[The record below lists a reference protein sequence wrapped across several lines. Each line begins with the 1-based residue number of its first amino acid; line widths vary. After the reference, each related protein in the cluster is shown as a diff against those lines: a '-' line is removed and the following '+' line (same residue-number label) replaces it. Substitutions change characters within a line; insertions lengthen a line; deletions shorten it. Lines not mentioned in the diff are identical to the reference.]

1 MEPKNQ
7 DINCFWLDDRPEAI
21 ESIKEQLENRGIKVR
36 IFSNST
42 QALRAIKNT
51 IESKKNEG
59 DIELFNVGIAD
70 LLLSE
75 GETKNRTG
83 ISFANIVI
91 NLYKQYFSVPARL
104 GTITA
109 HSDLF
114 REDLRKAS
122 FMFQYETVDLRV
134 GEIHIR
140 NLETDIRKCATQFYI
155 DLESYIQLYIQFF

>member
-59 DIELFNVGIAD
+59 DIDDEEVNKFYD
-70 LLLSE
+70 
-75 GETKNRTG
+75 
-83 ISFANIVI
+83 
-91 NLYKQYFSVPARL
+91 PACL
-104 GTITA
+104 IGQMN
-109 HSDLF
+109 S
-114 REDLRKAS
+114 
-122 FMFQYETVDLRV
+122 
-134 GEIHIR
+134 
-140 NLETDIRKCATQFYI
+140 
-155 DLESYIQLYIQFF
+155 